1 MDTERE
7 RWVSTPAPIR
17 GEIIRQIGEALRAK
31 KDPLGSLISL
41 EMGKIKTEG
50 DGEVQ
55 EYIDICDMA
64 VGLSRTIE
72 GKIIPSERPGH
83 MMLENWN
90 PLGKI
95 GVISAFNFPVA
106 VSGWNTAIA
115 LIGGNQVVWKGAPSV
130 SLSTIATGKIV
141 VDVLKD
147 HGFGSVFTVCHGD
160 GENIGEKMLH
170 DERLP
175 LVSFTGS
182 SKVGQ
187 HASKVVHER
196 FGRTILELGGN
207 NASIIMEDADLDMAM
222 KGSVFAAA
230 GTCGQRCTSLRRLLI
245 QEPVFDQI
253 VSRLVKAYSTIKIGN
268 PLDTSTLM
276 GPLHSKQQVKTYT
289 EGLKEI

>member
-1 MDTERE
+1 
-7 RWVSTPAPIR
+7 
-17 GEIIRQIGEALRAK
+17 
-31 KDPLGSLISL
+31 
-41 EMGKIKTEG
+41 
-50 DGEVQ
+50 
-55 EYIDICDMA
+55 MA

-72 GKIIPSERPGH
+72 GKVIPSERPGH

-141 VDVLKD
+141 GDVLKD

-207 NASIIMEDADLDMAM
+207 NASIILEDADLDMAM

-245 QEPVFDQI
+245 QEPVFDQV

-268 PLDTSTLM
+268 PLDTSTLV
-276 GPLHSKQQVKTYT
+276 GPLHSKQQV
-289 EGLKEI
+289 